1 MLNDDSEF
9 KAQYGSIDD
18 HAVEEKQAAIQNYKK
33 SKANQWVKLVFP
45 NIKSQVPL
53 PWYNNYNLSPGIIN
67 LLRIKW
73 VIIFKNSYLFF

>member
-33 SKANQWVKLVFP
+33 SKANQ
-45 NIKSQVPL
+45 
-53 PWYNNYNLSPGIIN
+53 
-67 LLRIKW
+67 
-73 VIIFKNSYLFF
+73 